1 MSVWDF
7 TIYKSSRQAFLF
19 SESLRKGVKMTE
31 PNKFESWGD
40 IPNWLEDMIT
50 EGTDISERVDRAM
63 YPFKYDYTLW

>member
-1 MSVWDF
+1 
-7 TIYKSSRQAFLF
+7 
-19 SESLRKGVKMTE
+19 MTE